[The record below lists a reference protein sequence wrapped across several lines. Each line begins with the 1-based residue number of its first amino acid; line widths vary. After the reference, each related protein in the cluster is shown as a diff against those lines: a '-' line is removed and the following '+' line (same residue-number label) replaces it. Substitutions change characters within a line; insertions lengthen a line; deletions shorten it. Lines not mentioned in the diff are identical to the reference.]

1 MTEYDVIVPGPP
13 AAVDVITGLP
23 GPVGPP
29 GPEGPQG
36 PQGDQ
41 GEGALATLI
50 VGTFGA
56 IRQPAD
62 LPDNGFLPANWDGLG
77 RPANDVQIQL
87 GWSLIYDP
95 NGELWTFTG
104 EVNVGGSPWINPGIL
119 AAPPGP
125 PGEPGPPGGAGIQGP
140 AGPQGARGELGQ
152 QGPPGPTGPQGLR
165 GDPGALGPS
174 GPPGPTGPQGPYGP
188 PGQDGS
194 ATVIVG
200 QFGINHV
207 PADLPVTGYFPN
219 DWDRPGTP
227 AYQMRVGEALLFH
240 RDGHAD
246 DGHLYVYISQV
257 TASSGWQDVGPILG
271 PQGDQGEPG
280 PEGVPGPQG
289 PAGVEGPGGPPGAQG
304 HRGTARDRGTGRG
317 RGTGRDP
324 RTDRQHR
331 PDRADRRPRRGHPR
345 RAARAAAELAAIA
358 RPELDR
364 GAPRP
369 ERCPGPVLLPP
380 RRLLAR
386 RLYPVDRRRAA
397 RRRARLSP
405 RSLSGS
411 SPRRPFTRALRSRR
425 AGRYAPPPTS

>member
-1 MTEYDVIVPGPP
+1 MSEIDVTVPGPP

-36 PQGDQ
+36 PPGEQ
-41 GEGALATLI
+41 GEAALATLI

-62 LPDNGFLPANWDGLG
+62 LPDDGFIPADWDGLG
-77 RPANDVQIQL
+77 RPINDVQIQL

-104 EVNVGGSPWINPGIL
+104 DINVGGLPWINPGIL

-125 PGEPGPPGGAGIQGP
+125 PGDPGPPGGAGIQGP
-140 AGPQGARGELGQ
+140 AGPQGARGE
-152 QGPPGPTGPQGLR
+152 QGAMGAPGPQGPQGLR

-207 PADLPVTGYFPN
+207 PTDLPVTGYFPN

-240 RDGHAD
+240 RDGHPD

-304 HRGTARDRGTGRG
+304 IMGPPGRRGTARH

-331 PDRADRRPRRGHPR
+331 PGRADRRPRRGHPR
-345 RAARAAAELAAIA
+345 RAGRAAAQLGAVT
-358 RPELDR
+358 RPRVGRR
-364 GAPRP
+364 GCW
-369 ERCPGPVLLPP
+369 CPG
-380 RRLLAR
+380 
-386 RLYPVDRRRAA
+386 RAA
-397 RRRARLSP
+397 AAVLTITAACAGSAVMSCGTVAGCPAQTLLSPGSRSGFRARLPFSRVP
-405 RSLSGS
+405 HSRS
-411 SPRRPFTRALRSRR
+411 
-425 AGRYAPPPTS
+425 AGRSA